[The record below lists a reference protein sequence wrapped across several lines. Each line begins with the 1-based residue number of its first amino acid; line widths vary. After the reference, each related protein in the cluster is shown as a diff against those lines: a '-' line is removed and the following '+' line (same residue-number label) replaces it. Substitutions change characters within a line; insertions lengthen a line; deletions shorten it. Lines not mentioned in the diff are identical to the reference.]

1 MFTGPATYDHDE
13 ADVVRCS
20 IHPDASG
27 HPHVIMAHEK
37 FIEWV
42 NTHEGV
48 EWVPIYQMART
59 FKDKFPT
66 KEDWLRAEET
76 NGTTV

>member
-1 MFTGPATYDHDE
+1 M
-13 ADVVRCS
+13 
-20 IHPDASG
+20 
-27 HPHVIMAHEK
+27 HEK

-59 FKDKFPT
+59 FKEKYPT
-66 KEDWLRAEET
+66 KELWLQAEAA
-76 NGTTV
+76 NGTTI